1 MTTFELS
8 TNAQAIL
15 LLTAPLIAGQG
26 QGEPAVKP
34 LGPREYRDLAFRL
47 RERERQP
54 SDLLSLGTREVVED
68 CGAELDA
75 ERLQR
80 LLDRGFLLA
89 QAVERWRTR
98 AIWVRSRADADYPR
112 RLKKRLGEDAP
123 PVLYGC
129 GDPAILN
136 IGGLAVVG
144 SRDVPDTL
152 VKYAEDVGRLVAE
165 SDRGL
170 TSGDARGVD
179 KAGMRGALGAGGRV
193 AGILANGLEKAAMR
207 REHRSALMEGQLV
220 LASPYD
226 PASRFNVGHAMRR
239 NKLIYALS
247 DAALVVEA
255 ECERGGTWA
264 GAVEQ
269 LGKLKLVPIYVRS
282 TGAATRG
289 LEELCARGARAWP
302 NPDTG
307 ALKQLL
313 DGTHNNE
320 QPGLERLH
328 PSTGTGEAGPASAPC
343 PADLLFAK
351 VAELIEGMYGP
362 RTEADVA
369 VALQVSKRQADTW
382 LKRYVEG
389 RAKQL
394 FEADDYRTEAE
405 VAELLQVPRKYA
417 RSCLTSLVAGGALE
431 KHPRPLRYRRRGRL
445 VPLDGDHGESDPK
458 NDSPSSM

>member
-8 TNAQAIL
+8 TNTQAIL

-26 QGEPAVKP
+26 QGAPAVKP

-75 ERLQR
+75 ERLRR

-129 GDPAILN
+129 GDAAILN

-144 SRDVPDTL
+144 SRDVPNAL
-152 VKYAEDVGRLVAE
+152 VEYAEDVGRLVAE

-179 KAGMRGALGAGGRV
+179 KAGMQGALGAGGRV
-193 AGILANGLEKAAMR
+193 AGILANGLERAAMR
-207 REHRSALMEGQLV
+207 REHRGALMEGQLV

-226 PASRFNVGHAMRR
+226 PASRFHVGHAMRR

-255 ECERGGTWA
+255 DCERGGTWA

-269 LGKLKLVPIYVRS
+269 LDKLKLVPIYVRS

-302 NPDTG
+302 NPDAD

-313 DGTHNNE
+313 DGTHNHK
-320 QPGLERLH
+320 QPRTERLR
-328 PSTGTGEAGPASAPC
+328 PSTGTVQAESVSAPR
-343 PADLLFAK
+343 PADILFAK
-351 VAELIEGMYGP
+351 VAELVEGMSGP
-362 RTEADVA
+362 RTAADVA
-369 VALQVSKRQADTW
+369 DALQVSKTQADTW
-382 LKRYVEG
+382 LKRFVEG

-394 FEADDYRTEAE
+394 FEADVYRTVEE

-417 RSCLTSLVAGGALE
+417 RSCLKSLVDGGVVE
-431 KHPRPLRYRRRGRL
+431 KHLRPLRYRRRGRL
-445 VPLDGDHGESDPK
+445 LPLDSKHGESDPGD
-458 NDSPSSM
+458 DSPPSM